1 MELCF
6 EEDSLWKNGFAPVSG
21 LLTAE
26 ECRELRKLYDDSSQF
41 RSRIDMKR
49 YRFGQGEYQ
58 YFAYPLPDCV
68 ARLRAAWYERLSPIA
83 TAWTAALGSTDTSF
97 PQAHGEFVEQCR
109 QAGQPRATPLLL
121 RYREGDYNCLH
132 QDLYGAIYFPFQI
145 VVCLSEPGV
154 EFTGG
159 ELLLT
164 EQHPRAQSSGRV
176 VPMRRQGDAAIITTR
191 YRPVRG
197 SRGFYRANVR
207 HGVSMVTS
215 GERYTMG
222 IVFHDAE

>member
-1 MELCF
+1 MKLCF
-6 EEDSLWKNGFAPVSG
+6 EEDSLWKNGFARVPG
-21 LLTAE
+21 LLTGGD
-26 ECRELRKLYDDSSQF
+26 CRELRELYDDSSRF

-58 YFAYPLPDCV
+58 YFAHPLPDRV
-68 ARLRAAWYERLSPIA
+68 AQLREAWYARLSPIA
-83 TAWTAALGSTDTSF
+83 TAWTAALGSEQSF
-97 PQAHGEFVEQCR
+97 QQSHNEFVAQCHA
-109 QAGQPRATPLLL
+109 AGQLRPTPLLL

-176 VPMRRQGDAAIITTR
+176 VPMHAQGDAAIITTR

-197 SRGFYRANVR
+197 SRGYYRANVR
-207 HGVSMVTS
+207 HGVSTVTS
-215 GERYTMG
+215 GERFTMG